1 MVTRWTIALTY
12 NDDFYL
18 HRFKGGLL
26 KALSEAGHSVY
37 AIAPA
42 GESVEVIENL
52 GATFVD
58 LPLDTGT
65 SEDKGGYAKAQ
76 DETFYARQREMMS
89 RVVAASHVVITTA
102 LIPGRPAPVL
112 ITEKMVSNMRP
123 GSVIVDQAAET
134 GGNCELTRPGETT
147 VEHGVT
153 IVGPVNLPST
163 VPQDASQMYSKNIV
177 SFLREIM
184 EGGAI
189 RLDLEDEV
197 VRETLVT
204 YGGEVVHLRVRE
216 LLGMPAMTGD
226 HHPVSVKE
234 S

>member
-1 MVTRWTIALTY
+1 M
-12 NDDFYL
+12 
-18 HRFKGGLL
+18 
-26 KALSEAGHSVY
+26 
-37 AIAPA
+37 
-42 GESVEVIENL
+42 
-52 GATFVD
+52 
-58 LPLDTGT
+58 
-65 SEDKGGYAKAQ
+65 
-76 DETFYARQREMMS
+76 
-89 RVVAASHVVITTA
+89 
-102 LIPGRPAPVL
+102 
-112 ITEKMVSNMRP
+112 
-123 GSVIVDQAAET
+123 
-134 GGNCELTRPGETT
+134 
-147 VEHGVT
+147 
-153 IVGPVNLPST
+153 ST